1 MFFSKRRTQAF
12 GSLLWEIIYSGTG
25 PCSGFVDTA
34 RVPQRPEGLQQAS
47 EQMSGAEAAQ
57 LTGALIVLWHGH
69 GIQSELVSGVNL
81 KVLPNVPVTRFKL
94 A

>member
-1 MFFSKRRTQAF
+1 MENTGFWQFTLGNNLFRYWPSQWVCGHRRA
-12 GSLLWEIIYSGTG
+12 
-25 PCSGFVDTA
+25 
-34 RVPQRPEGLQQAS
+34 PQRPEGLQRAS

-57 LTGALIVLWHGH
+57 LTRGLIVLWHVH

-94 A
+94 T